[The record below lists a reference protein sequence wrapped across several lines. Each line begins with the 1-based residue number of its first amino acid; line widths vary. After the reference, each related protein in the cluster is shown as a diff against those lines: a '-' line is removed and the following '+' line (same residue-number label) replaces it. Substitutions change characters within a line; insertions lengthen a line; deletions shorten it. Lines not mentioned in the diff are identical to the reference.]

1 MPTLGTP
8 VTVTAPDYAG
18 PATIV
23 GRSTWA
29 HGSIPAGY
37 RVETPDGLR
46 LRVGPGEV
54 STEEVHHDA

>member
-1 MPTLGTP
+1 MPALGSP

-37 RVETPDGLR
+37 RVRLPAGDT
-46 LRVGPGEV
+46 LRVMPREIEV
-54 STEEVHHDA
+54 AS